1 MKRFLLFPLFLFLAV
16 FSAPRLRAQEEARD
30 VQAGSSSEGELPA
43 SAPEGFRF
51 WDSFSLSFRGAVF
64 VIPTDNSLESDPS
77 PVLPMGGAALGYSL
91 GSRWLMDWSVEVSLD
106 IYSTNYGYSNTL
118 NRAVPMAIENRSA
131 RIIGFVTGFQ
141 AQARYTLTDLV
152 SLRFYAGPALDLR
165 ACFLAWDLN
174 DADLPDAK
182 AQTSAVKTYMWE
194 KGRWF
199 FPFLGAGV
207 DFSVNERFI
216 LGGDFRVYF
225 PLYKLWTGEK
235 TPIEGWRFSG
245 GIKFTIR

>member
-1 MKRFLLFPLFLFLAV
+1 MKRILFPLVWLSLAILP
-16 FSAPRLRAQEEARD
+16 AMPLRAEEP
-30 VQAGSSSEGELPA
+30 QELPPPSPSGEA
-43 SAPEGFRF
+43 GGFRF
-51 WDSFSLSFRGAVF
+51 WDAFSLSFRGAVF
-64 VIPTDNSLESDPS
+64 VIPVNNGLESDPS

-91 GSRWLMDWSVEVSLD
+91 GARGRIDWSAEFSLD
-106 IYSTNYGYSNTL
+106 IYSTNYGYSDKL
-118 NRAVPMAIENRSA
+118 KRAVPMAIENRSA
-131 RIIGFVTGFQ
+131 RIIGFLTGFQ
-141 AQARYTLTDLV
+141 AQARYRLTDLV
-152 SLRFYAGPALDLR
+152 SLRLYGGPALDLR

-174 DADLPDAK
+174 EADLVGPGNARDA
-182 AQTSAVKTYMWE
+182 TRAVKSYFWE

-207 DFSVNERFI
+207 DVLLNERFI

-225 PLYKLWTGEK
+225 PLYKVWTGEK

>member
-1 MKRFLLFPLFLFLAV
+1 MKRFLLLPVCLFLAV
-16 FSAPRLRAQEEARD
+16 FPVSRLQAQEGDQGSGDVPGGEISAP
-30 VQAGSSSEGELPA
+30 S
-43 SAPEGFRF
+43 PEGFRF

-64 VIPTDNSLESDPS
+64 VIPTDNGLESDPS
-77 PVLPMGGAALGYSL
+77 PVLPMGGAALAYSL

-106 IYSTNYGYSNTL
+106 IYSTNYGYSDTL
-118 NRAVPMAIENRSA
+118 KRAVPMAIENRSA

-152 SLRFYAGPALDLR
+152 SFRFYAGPALDLR

-174 DADLPDAK
+174 DADMQDAG
-182 AQTSAVKTYMWE
+182 AQTSAVKTYVWD

-207 DFSVNERFI
+207 DFSVTERFL

-225 PLYKLWTGEK
+225 PVYKLWTGER